1 MSGDFISRTLELLAP
16 GGRFVEIGK
25 RDETREDRVGAA
37 QQRAEDEQK
46 RRDDEREA
54 KRGPRASDRAGATV
68 AGEQLAQRE
77 WHDPARRR
85 QHDRQAGPQCV
96 TKTGRGD
103 GLGGV
108 AQGDSREAER
118 PHGRDEIEEAERA
131 RVAPGEAGGEK
142 NGDREPDDRLGR
154 HTAASAPHQR
164 QRGQGEHGDPDREA
178 GPGGPVAKKG
188 VAGEPEQRCLPEQ
201 RLHRRVIGPGAGTA
215 RRGRNVLAVLRRE
228 AGVSGS
234 RHEKHFTT
242 QSKFA
247 QGPVVPWPRAVTERR
262 ARPYRSRVVPRAH
275 RANSFRGVA
284 AQTIL

>member
-1 MSGDFISRTLELLAP
+1 PVWRGSQGRRFDEGAVRPPAGDPRTEADQEDV
-16 GGRFVEIGK
+16 RDDRRDVEIGK

-103 GLGGV
+103 GLG
-108 AQGDSREAER
+108 
-118 PHGRDEIEEAERA
+118 
-131 RVAPGEAGGEK
+131 
-142 NGDREPDDRLGR
+142 
-154 HTAASAPHQR
+154 
-164 QRGQGEHGDPDREA
+164 
-178 GPGGPVAKKG
+178 
-188 VAGEPEQRCLPEQ
+188 
-201 RLHRRVIGPGAGTA
+201 
-215 RRGRNVLAVLRRE
+215 VLAVLRRE